1 MYMTLQADS
10 VSPHSHARRAP
21 IFPHLRRFEAMR
33 AGVDGA
39 LPTCRR
45 GRRVALIGRI
55 ALVLAATGLACAFA
69 LIDVSGANAQ
79 SSRHGGARAAT
90 GGTVIQ
96 GGDTVSLIATLPW
109 WRIDASRAPNDESGE
124 LESPILTACDVWLGF
139 PFATAD
145 AKSLTVRL
153 AEAQHVSDIDQVANH
168 VQVADAGEL
177 NELDLAAPE
186 APHDTGSPWLRVVF
200 ALVGVVAAGFSA
212 SLYFLGVGSAAAAM
226 RSIEQAALP
235 IRRALVPAFRALTA
249 R

>member
-1 MYMTLQADS
+1 M
-10 VSPHSHARRAP
+10 
-21 IFPHLRRFEAMR
+21 
-33 AGVDGA
+33 
-39 LPTCRR
+39 
-45 GRRVALIGRI
+45 ALIGRI

-69 LIDVSGANAQ
+69 LTDVSGANAQ
-79 SSRHGGARAAT
+79 SSRHGGARANT
-90 GGTVIQ
+90 GGTLIQ

-153 AEAQHVSDIDQVANH
+153 AEAQHASELAQVANH
-168 VQVADAGEL
+168 VQVAEAGEL

-186 APHDTGSPWLRVVF
+186 APHDTGRPWLPVVL
-200 ALVGVVAAGFSA
+200 ALVGIAGAGFSA
-212 SLYFLGVGSAAAAM
+212 ARYF
-226 RSIEQAALP
+226 P